1 MAIFNRN
8 NMLSDYAFED
18 MGGDGLFDTGSF
30 NLQDLM
36 NYAAPL
42 DQQSIGAMMPTPE
55 PVYSAPEPVYQPIY
69 QPTPVYIPPVYQE
82 PIYQPAYQPEP
93 VYTPEPVYYAPQ
105 PTIEEII
112 SQLPPS
118 MGNGLLSQAPIQE
131 AFVQDSAPTV
141 EPTPTVA
148 PQQLTQQPP
157 VEEPKASQQDI
168 IDSLTKQILGSSDTS
183 KWQGGVGA
191 ETAAKDMAKI
201 MAGIGIT
208 DISQFGKVTQTGL
221 QEDVRPDGRGGFVNL
236 KGQPV
241 DPAGVI
247 PLEMDGN
254 IVGYSSPT
262 GTQETY
268 GNKATGQSVPLTYSE
283 RQTGNAFGGTFEG
296 KGNTG
301 YRVEF
306 DASGKPV
313 FYTTGASSS
322 DAASATPFIQMAL
335 LATGAGGLLGNAL
348 LGSGAS
354 QVAANALGGAIL
366 GGGTAAITGA
376 DIVKGALM
384 GGAGGALSGYLA
396 PELPTD
402 LTGTPTIDPE
412 AFMTPDVSIFDT
424 PIANTLFPPIEAPPI
439 DVQLPTIA
447 PELPYI
453 APESFMTPE
462 LPYVAPELP
471 YVAPPQ
477 PTYIE
482 PEAFMT
488 PAPQPTYVAP
498 PVVPEPM
505 AIPEPVVIPEPVYTP
520 PQPTYVEPE
529 SFMTPDIS
537 YFEAPPTDTFLPAIE
552 APPIDVTLPTI
563 TEAPVVTAPTYVEPE
578 AFMTPQAPVVADTP
592 IVAEAP
598 VIPEIVITP
607 QPTYVEPEAFMTP
620 MELPYIAPPA
630 PIDLGIDYSLANGTT
645 TRPLTDM
652 GGAQGVQP
660 GTSANLPDMGGGQGL
675 TINLGAPSTTLADA
689 LATFGG
695 VNPANMPSM
704 GGAQGLTYQTPTGLV
719 TEGGLLATGI
729 AGTAPSV
736 LGETGINTATNI
748 GSNIGVTPPVSTNP
762 LDKLSPTQI
771 ANILKSAVGLFGAVT
786 APQMLSSGSPS
797 MMGAL
802 PTQGVP
808 LNSQDYF
815 NAIQQNYNTLLP
827 AMPRDVSTPLANWYN
842 SQYGA

>member
-55 PVYSAPEPVYQPIY
+55 FVPEAPMA
-69 QPTPVYIPPVYQE
+69 PT
-82 PIYQPAYQPEP
+82 
-93 VYTPEPVYYAPQ
+93 
-105 PTIEEII
+105 
-112 SQLPPS
+112 
-118 MGNGLLSQAPIQE
+118 
-131 AFVQDSAPTV
+131 SAPTAPV
-141 EPTPTVA
+141 QATTVA
-148 PQQLTQQPP
+148 PQAPTP
-157 VEEPKASQQDI
+157 PKANQQEI
-168 IDSLTKQILGSSDTS
+168 IDFLTKQILGSSDTS

-498 PVVPEPM
+498 PVM
-505 AIPEPVVIPEPVYTP
+505 PEPVAIPEPVYTP

>member
-42 DQQSIGAMMPTPE
+42 DQQSIGAMIPTPE
-55 PVYSAPEPVYQPIY
+55 FVPEAPMAPVAAPAAPLMPAPVA
-69 QPTPVYIPPVYQE
+69 PT
-82 PIYQPAYQPEP
+82 A
-93 VYTPEPVYYAPQ
+93 
-105 PTIEEII
+105 
-112 SQLPPS
+112 
-118 MGNGLLSQAPIQE
+118 APIQQE
-131 AFVQDSAPTV
+131 Q
-141 EPTPTVA
+141 
-148 PQQLTQQPP
+148 
-157 VEEPKASQQDI
+157 PKASQQDI

-191 ETAAKDMAKI
+191 EDAAKDMAKI

-221 QEDVRPDGRGGFVNL
+221 SEDVRPDGRGGFVNL

-241 DPAGVI
+241 DPAGVV

-268 GNKATGQSVPLTYSE
+268 GNKATGQAVPLTYSE

-301 YRVEF
+301 YRVDF

-376 DIVKGALM
+376 DVVKGALM

-402 LTGTPTIDPE
+402 LTGTPTVDPE
-412 AFMTPDVSIFDT
+412 AFMTPDVSAFDVPVT
-424 PIANTLFPPIEAPPI
+424 NTLFPPIEAPPI

-447 PELPYI
+447 PEAPYI

-462 LPYVAPELP
+462 LPYVAP
-471 YVAPPQ
+471 
-477 PTYIE
+477 
-482 PEAFMT
+482 
-488 PAPQPTYVAP
+488 

-505 AIPEPVVIPEPVYTP
+505 AIPEPVAIPDI
-520 PQPTYVEPE
+520 QPE

>member
-55 PVYSAPEPVYQPIY
+55 FVPEAPMAPVSAPVAPLMPAPVA
-69 QPTPVYIPPVYQE
+69 PT
-82 PIYQPAYQPEP
+82 A
-93 VYTPEPVYYAPQ
+93 
-105 PTIEEII
+105 
-112 SQLPPS
+112 
-118 MGNGLLSQAPIQE
+118 APIQQE
-131 AFVQDSAPTV
+131 Q
-141 EPTPTVA
+141 
-148 PQQLTQQPP
+148 
-157 VEEPKASQQDI
+157 PKASQQDI

-183 KWQGGVGA
+183 KWQGGVDS

-241 DPAGVI
+241 DPAGVV

-268 GNKATGQSVPLTYSE
+268 GNKATGQAVPLTYSE

-301 YRVEF
+301 YRVDF

-376 DIVKGALM
+376 DVVKGALM

-402 LTGTPTIDPE
+402 LTGTPTVDPE
-412 AFMTPDVSIFDT
+412 AFMTPDVSAFDVPVT
-424 PIANTLFPPIEAPPI
+424 NTLFPPIEAPPI

-447 PELPYI
+447 PEAPYI

-462 LPYVAPELP
+462 LPYVAP
-471 YVAPPQ
+471 
-477 PTYIE
+477 
-482 PEAFMT
+482 
-488 PAPQPTYVAP
+488 

-505 AIPEPVVIPEPVYTP
+505 AIPEPVAIPDI
-520 PQPTYVEPE
+520 QPE

-578 AFMTPQAPVVADTP
+578 AFMTPQAPVVAEAPVVVDNIPEMIIT
-592 IVAEAP
+592 AEAP
-598 VIPEIVITP
+598 VVP
-607 QPTYVEPEAFMTP
+607 QAPYIDPEAFMTP